1 MTLTT
6 YFMEATY
13 LIASILFILSLKM
26 MSHPDT
32 ARRGM
37 FLAEGGMF
45 AAIVGT
51 LIGAHIV
58 TWVWLIAGL
67 ALGSIIGAWM
77 AITVPMTAMPQRTAL
92 SHAFGAL
99 AAALVGVGEFLAKGS
114 DMGGITRGA
123 LGFEI
128 MLGALAAALV
138 GVGEFMVNID
148 SLGGIKRGALGFEI
162 MLGALTTTGSL
173 IAAGKLQGVIAGKP
187 VQFRGQNAL
196 NAAIFLSMTGCF
208 LYFWINPGATVVF
221 YTMLGLAFVF
231 GGLLVIPIGSA
242 DMPVVMSLLNSYAGL
257 AAAATGFVL
266 GNNVLIIAG
275 TLDGFSGLILSI
287 LMCKAMNRSI
297 TNVLFGGFGAAIAEA
312 STDSGGVLREISFDD
327 AAMQLAFASR
337 VVFVPGYGLATAQA
351 QHAVREL
358 GELLEQ
364 RGVTVKYAIHPVAG
378 RMPGHM
384 NVLLAEANVPYSS
397 LYEMEQIN
405 PEFSSTD
412 VAVVIGANDVVNPDA
427 RDNPKSLIAGMPIL
441 EVDRAKSVI
450 VLKRGQG
457 RGFSGLENPLFY
469 KPCTSMLYGDA
480 KSSLSHLAQ
489 AVQHV

>member
-1 MTLTT
+1 MSLTS

-13 LIASILFILSLKM
+13 LVASILFILSLKM

-45 AAIVGT
+45 AAIIGT
-51 LIGAHIV
+51 LVGAHIIS
-58 TWVWLIAGL
+58 WVWIIAGL
-67 ALGSIIGAWM
+67 TVGSIIGAWM

-99 AAALVGVGEFLAKGS
+99 AAALVGVGEFLVKINE
-114 DMGGITRGA
+114 MPGIT
-123 LGFEI
+123 
-128 MLGALAAALV
+128 
-138 GVGEFMVNID
+138 
-148 SLGGIKRGALGFEI
+148 RGALGFEI

-173 IAAGKLQGVIAGKP
+173 IAAGKLQGVIQGKP
-187 VQFRGQNAL
+187 VQFKGQNFVNL
-196 NAAIFLSMTGCF
+196 AIGLGMVGCF
-208 LYFWINPGATVVF
+208 LFFWIHPEAHAVF
-221 YTMLGLAFVF
+221 YSMLGLAFVF
-231 GGLLVIPIGSA
+231 GVALVIPIGSA

-275 TLDGFSGLILSI
+275 TLDGFSGFILSV

-297 TNVLFGGFGAAIAEA
+297 INVLFGGFGSVIAEA
-312 STDSGGVLREISFDD
+312 STDTGGVMREISLDD
-327 AAMQLAFASR
+327 AAMQLAFANR
-337 VVFVPGYGLATAQA
+337 VIFVPGYGLATAQA

-358 GELLEQ
+358 GELLES

-405 PEFSSTD
+405 PEFPSTD

-457 RGFSGLENPLFY
+457 RGFSGLENPLFF
-469 KPCTSMLYGDA
+469 KSCTSMLYGDA
-480 KSSLSHLAQ
+480 KASLSHLAQ

>member
-1 MTLTT
+1 VTLTS

-13 LIASILFILSLKM
+13 LVASILFIFALKG
-26 MSHPDT
+26 MSHPET

-58 TWVWLIAGL
+58 TWVWIIVGL
-67 ALGSIIGAWM
+67 LLGSIIGAWM
-77 AITVPMTAMPQRTAL
+77 AIWVPMTAMPQRTAL
-92 SHAFGAL
+92 SHAFGAF
-99 AAALVGVGEFLAKGS
+99 AAALVGIGEFLVHGQEMS
-114 DMGGITRGA
+114 VVTRGA

-128 MLGALAAALV
+128 MLG
-138 GVGEFMVNID
+138 
-148 SLGGIKRGALGFEI
+148 S
-162 MLGALTTTGSL
+162 LTTTGSL
-173 IAAGKLQGVIAGKP
+173 IACGKLAGIIYGKP
-187 VQFRGQNAL
+187 VQFRGQNIVNL
-196 NAAIFLSMTGCF
+196 GTFLAMIGCF
-208 LYFWINPGATVVF
+208 AFFWMHPESAIVF
-221 YTMLGLAFVF
+221 YSMLAIAFVF
-231 GGLLVIPIGSA
+231 GVLLVIPIGSA

-257 AAAATGFVL
+257 ASAATGFVL

-275 TLDGFSGLILSI
+275 TLDGFSGFILSV
-287 LMCKAMNRSI
+287 LMCKAMNRSM
-297 TNVLFGGFGAAIAEA
+297 TNVLFGGFGSVVAEA
-312 STDSGGVLREISFDD
+312 TANADGVMREISLDD

-358 GELLEQ
+358 AELLEE
-364 RGVTVKYAIHPVAG
+364 RGVTVRFGIHPVAG

-397 LYEMEQIN
+397 LYEMDQIN
-405 PEFSSTD
+405 PELPSTD

-427 RDNPKSLIAGMPIL
+427 RDNPKSLIAGMPII

-457 RGFSGLENPLFY
+457 RGFSGLENPLFF

-480 KSSLSHLAQ
+480 KSSLTHLAQ

>member
-1 MTLTT
+1 MSLST

-13 LIASILFILSLKM
+13 LVASILFVLALKG
-26 MSHPDT
+26 MSHPET

-58 TWVWLIAGL
+58 TWVWIIAGL
-67 ALGSIIGAWM
+67 AIGSIIGAWM
-77 AITVPMTAMPQRTAL
+77 AIWVPMTAMPQRTAL

-99 AAALVGVGEFLAKGS
+99 AAALVGIGEFLVKI
-114 DMGGITRGA
+114 DE
-123 LGFEI
+123 LGP
-128 MLGALAAALV
+128 
-138 GVGEFMVNID
+138 
-148 SLGGIKRGALGFEI
+148 IKRGALGFEI

-173 IAAGKLQGVIAGKP
+173 IAAGKLQGVIQGKP
-187 VQFRGQNAL
+187 VQFRGQNFVNL
-196 NAAIFLSMTGCF
+196 GVFLAMVSCF
-208 LYFWINPGATVVF
+208 VYFWFHPDAADVF
-221 YTMLGLAFVF
+221 YSMLGIAFVF
-231 GGLLVIPIGSA
+231 GVMLVIPIGSA

-257 AAAATGFVL
+257 SAAATGFVL

-275 TLDGFSGLILSI
+275 TLDGFSGFILSV
-287 LMCKAMNRSI
+287 LMCKAMNRSM
-297 TNVLFGGFGAAIAEA
+297 TNVLFGGFGAVIAEA
-312 STDSGGVLREISFDD
+312 TVQSGVMKEISLDD
-327 AAMQLAFASR
+327 AAMQLAFANR

-358 GELLEQ
+358 ADLLES
-364 RGVTVKYAIHPVAG
+364 RGVTVKFGIHPVAG

-397 LYEMEQIN
+397 LCEMEQIN
-405 PEFSSTD
+405 PEFPSTD

-427 RDNPKSLIAGMPIL
+427 RDNPRSLIAGMPIL

-457 RGFSGLENPLFY
+457 RGFSGLENPLFF
-469 KPCTSMLYGDA
+469 KNCTSMLYGDA

>member
-1 MTLTT
+1 MTLQT

-13 LIASILFILSLKM
+13 LVASILFVLSLKG
-26 MSHPDT
+26 MSHPET

-37 FLAEGGMF
+37 FMAEAGMF

-51 LIGAHIV
+51 LVGTEIV
-58 TWVWLIAGL
+58 SWVWIIAGL
-67 ALGSIIGAWM
+67 TIGSIIGAWM
-77 AITVPMTAMPQRTAL
+77 AIWVPMTAMPQRTAL
-92 SHAFGAL
+92 SHAFGAF
-99 AAALVGVGEFLAKGS
+99 AAAMVGIGEFIVRGS
-114 DMGGITRGA
+114 ELGAITRGA
-123 LGFEI
+123 LGFE
-128 MLGALAAALV
+128 V
-138 GVGEFMVNID
+138 
-148 SLGGIKRGALGFEI
+148 

-173 IAAGKLQGVIAGKP
+173 IACGKLQGIIHGKP
-187 VQFRGQNAL
+187 IQFRGQNIINLLVA
-196 NAAIFLSMTGCF
+196 LSMVGCF
-208 LYFWINPGATVVF
+208 VYFWMHPEAAAVF

-231 GGLLVIPIGSA
+231 GIMLVIPIGSA

-257 AAAATGFVL
+257 ASAATGFVL

-275 TLDGFSGLILSI
+275 TLDGFSGFILSV

-297 TNVLFGGFGAAIAEA
+297 TNVLFGGFGSVVAEA
-312 STDSGGVLREISFDD
+312 TSNVGGVMREISLDD
-327 AAMQLAFASR
+327 AAMQLAFANR

-358 GELLEQ
+358 AELLEA
-364 RGVTVKYAIHPVAG
+364 RGVSVKYAIHPVAG

-405 PEFSSTD
+405 PEFPSTD

-457 RGFSGLENPLFY
+457 RGFSGLENPLFF
-469 KPCTSMLYGDA
+469 KPRTTMLYGDA
-480 KSSLSHLAQ
+480 KSTLSHLAQ

>member
-1 MTLTT
+1 MTLES
-6 YFMEATY
+6 YFMEATH
-13 LIASILFILSLKM
+13 LLASILFVFSLKG
-26 MSHPDT
+26 MSHPET

-37 FLAEGGMF
+37 FLAEAGMM
-45 AAIVGT
+45 AAIIGT
-51 LIGAHIV
+51 LIGQHIV
-58 TWVWLIAGL
+58 TWGWIIAGL
-67 ALGSIIGAWM
+67 SIGSIIGAWM
-77 AITVPMTAMPQRTAL
+77 AVSVPMTAMPQRTAL

-99 AAALVGVGEFLAKGS
+99 AAALVGVGEFLVHGS
-114 DMGGITRGA
+114 EMGVVTRGA
-123 LGFEI
+123 LGFEVI
-128 MLGALAAALV
+128 
-138 GVGEFMVNID
+138 
-148 SLGGIKRGALGFEI
+148 
-162 MLGALTTTGSL
+162 LGALTTTGSL
-173 IAAGKLQGVIAGKP
+173 IAAGKLQGVIGGKP
-187 VQFRGQNAL
+187 IQFRGQNAVNL
-196 NAAIFLSMTGCF
+196 LIAVGMLGSFAF
-208 LYFWINPGATVVF
+208 FWTHPEAVAVF

-231 GGLLVIPIGSA
+231 GVMLVIPIGSA

-275 TLDGFSGLILSI
+275 TLDGFSGFILSV

-297 TNVLFGGFGAAIAEA
+297 TNVLFGGFGAVIAEA
-312 STDSGGVLREISFDD
+312 GSSNAGGVMREISLDD
-327 AAMQLAFASR
+327 AAMQLAFANR

-351 QHAVREL
+351 QHACREL
-358 GELLEQ
+358 GELLEG

-441 EVDRAKSVI
+441 EVDRSKSVI

-457 RGFSGLENPLFY
+457 RGFSGLENPLFF
-469 KPCTSMLYGDA
+469 KPCTNMLYGDA
-480 KSSLSHLAQ
+480 KSTLTHLAQ
-489 AVQHV
+489 AIQHV

>member
-1 MTLTT
+1 MTLES

-13 LIASILFILSLKM
+13 LLASILFVFSLKG
-26 MSHPDT
+26 MSHPET

-37 FLAEGGMF
+37 FLAEAGMM
-45 AAIVGT
+45 AAIIGT
-51 LIGAHIV
+51 LIGQHIV
-58 TWVWLIAGL
+58 TWGWIIAGL
-67 ALGSIIGAWM
+67 SIGSIIGAWM
-77 AITVPMTAMPQRTAL
+77 AVSVPMTAMPQRTAL

-99 AAALVGVGEFLAKGS
+99 AAALVGVGEFLVHGAQ
-114 DMGGITRGA
+114 MGVVTRGA
-123 LGFEI
+123 LGFE
-128 MLGALAAALV
+128 V
-138 GVGEFMVNID
+138 
-148 SLGGIKRGALGFEI
+148 

-173 IAAGKLQGVIAGKP
+173 IAAGKLQGVIGGKP
-187 VQFRGQNAL
+187 IQFRGQNAINL
-196 NAAIFLSMTGCF
+196 LIFLAMTGSF
-208 LYFWINPGATVVF
+208 VFFWAHPETIAAF
-221 YTMLGLAFVF
+221 YAMLGLAFVF
-231 GGLLVIPIGSA
+231 GVMLVIPIGSA

-275 TLDGFSGLILSI
+275 TLDGFSGFILSV

-297 TNVLFGGFGAAIAEA
+297 TNVLFGGFGAVIAEA
-312 STDSGGVLREISFDD
+312 TAEAGGVMREINIED
-327 AAMQLAFASR
+327 AAMQLAFANR
-337 VVFVPGYGLATAQA
+337 VIFVPGYGLATAQA

-358 GELLEQ
+358 ADVLED

-384 NVLLAEANVPYSS
+384 NVLLAEANVAYSS

-405 PEFSSTD
+405 PEFPSTD

-441 EVDRAKSVI
+441 EVDRARSVI

-469 KPCTSMLYGDA
+469 KPCTAMLYGDA
-480 KSSLSHLAQ
+480 KTTLSHLAQ
-489 AVQHV
+489 AIQHV

>member
-1 MTLTT
+1 MTVEYHFAT

-13 LIASILFILSLKM
+13 LVASILFVLSLKG
-26 MSHPDT
+26 MSHPET

-37 FLAEGGMF
+37 FLAEAGMF

-51 LIGAHIV
+51 LVGTEIIS
-58 TWVWLIAGL
+58 WVWIIAGL
-67 ALGSIIGAWM
+67 SLGSIIGAWM
-77 AITVPMTAMPQRTAL
+77 AISVPMTAMPQRTAL

-99 AAALVGVGEFLAKGS
+99 AAALVGIGEFVVKGS
-114 DMGGITRGA
+114 ELGTVTRGA
-123 LGFEI
+123 LGFE
-128 MLGALAAALV
+128 V
-138 GVGEFMVNID
+138 
-148 SLGGIKRGALGFEI
+148 

-196 NAAIFLSMTGCF
+196 NLLIGLSMVSSF
-208 LYFWINPGATVVF
+208 AFFWIHPETVAAF
-221 YTMLGLAFVF
+221 YSMLGLAFVF
-231 GGLLVIPIGSA
+231 GIMLVIPIGSA

-275 TLDGFSGLILSI
+275 TLDGFSGFILSV

-297 TNVLFGGFGAAIAEA
+297 TNVLFGGFGAVVAEA
-312 STDSGGVLREISFDD
+312 SANVGGVMREISIDD
-327 AAMQLAFASR
+327 AAMQLAFANR

-358 GELLEQ
+358 GELLEA

-405 PEFSSTD
+405 PEFPSTD

-457 RGFSGLENPLFY
+457 RGFSGLENPLFF

-480 KSSLSHLAQ
+480 KASLSHLAQ

>member
-1 MTLTT
+1 MTLTS

-13 LIASILFILSLKM
+13 LVASILFIFALKG
-26 MSHPDT
+26 MSHPET

-58 TWVWLIAGL
+58 TWVWIIVGL
-67 ALGSIIGAWM
+67 LLGSIIGAWM
-77 AITVPMTAMPQRTAL
+77 AIWVPMTAMPQRTAL
-92 SHAFGAL
+92 SHAFGAF
-99 AAALVGVGEFLAKGS
+99 AAALVGIGEFLVHGQEMS
-114 DMGGITRGA
+114 VVTRGA

-128 MLGALAAALV
+128 MLG
-138 GVGEFMVNID
+138 
-148 SLGGIKRGALGFEI
+148 S
-162 MLGALTTTGSL
+162 LTTTGSL
-173 IAAGKLQGVIAGKP
+173 IACGKLAGIIYGKP
-187 VQFRGQNAL
+187 VQFRGQNIVNL
-196 NAAIFLSMTGCF
+196 GTFLAMIGCF
-208 LYFWINPGATVVF
+208 AFFWMHPESAIVF
-221 YTMLGLAFVF
+221 YSMLAIAFVF
-231 GGLLVIPIGSA
+231 GVLLVIPIGSA

-257 AAAATGFVL
+257 ASAATGFVL

-275 TLDGFSGLILSI
+275 TLDGFSGFILSV
-287 LMCKAMNRSI
+287 LMCKAMNRSM
-297 TNVLFGGFGAAIAEA
+297 TNVLFGGFGSVVAEA
-312 STDSGGVLREISFDD
+312 TANADGVMREISLDD

-358 GELLEQ
+358 AELLEE
-364 RGVTVKYAIHPVAG
+364 RGVTVRFGIHPVAG

-397 LYEMEQIN
+397 LYEMDQIN
-405 PEFSSTD
+405 PELPSTD

-427 RDNPKSLIAGMPIL
+427 RDNPKSLIAGMPII

-457 RGFSGLENPLFY
+457 RGFSGLENPLFF

-480 KSSLSHLAQ
+480 KSSLTHLAQ